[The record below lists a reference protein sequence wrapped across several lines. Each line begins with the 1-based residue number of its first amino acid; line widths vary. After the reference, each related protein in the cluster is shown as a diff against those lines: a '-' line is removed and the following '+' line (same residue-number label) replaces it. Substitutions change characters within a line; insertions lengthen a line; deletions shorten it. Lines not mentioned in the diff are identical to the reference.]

1 MSVRI
6 LLADDHHL
14 VRQALRSL
22 LQAEG
27 DLELIG
33 EAGDGLQA
41 LAAVEAQDPDVL
53 LLDLVMPGLNG
64 LEVVRQVS
72 RRFPRTKTI
81 VLSMHADESYVIRA
95 LQSGAA
101 GYVLKQADVGDLL
114 RAVREVVA
122 GRHYLSPPLTERAIE
137 EYVARVGS
145 DTLDVYDTLTD
156 REREVLQLTAEGH
169 TSGETGALLHIS
181 PRTVE
186 SHRAHVLQKLGLKGQ
201 KELVRFA
208 VERGIVSSG

>member
-6 LLADDHHL
+6 LLADDHQML
-14 VRQALRSL
+14 RQALRIL
-22 LQAEG
+22 LEAEA

-41 LAAVEAQDPDVL
+41 LAAVEADEPDVL
-53 LLDLVMPGLNG
+53 LLDLMMPGLNG
-64 LEVVRQVS
+64 LDVLRQVS

-81 VLSMHADESYVIRA
+81 MLSMHADESYVLKA
-95 LQSGAA
+95 LQNGAA
-101 GYVLKQADVGDLL
+101 GYVLKQADVADLL
-114 RAVREVVA
+114 RAVREVMS

-137 EYVARVGS
+137 EYVERANS
-145 DTLDVYDTLTD
+145 ETLDAYDTLTD

-169 TSGETGALLHIS
+169 TSAETGALLHIS
-181 PRTVE
+181 SRTVE
-186 SHRAHVLQKLGLKGQ
+186 SHRAHILQKLGLKGQ

-208 VERGIVSSG
+208 VERGMVSSR